1 MDTEIVGATK
11 DVLDRRT
18 GSRRARAEFEAL
30 LEGIERLFAV
40 GRVGYAAPRRITD
53 ADCSEILHG
62 IRKRHLSHQG
72 TSPPAGY
79 TTATDWAVPKN
90 TRDERVHTPQSG
102 RSFRGAIGQY
112 SDRLVGVSGWNPI
125 GSWPLP
131 SHDTVMI
138 ADPFIQGRVTSK
150 TKALVRA
157 LRRAPH
163 AGPPF
168 DALIGLTALHIT
180 AILMHMR

>member
-1 MDTEIVGATK
+1 MSRCHEQKIWPSEHSPPSIHLARPIV
-11 DVLDRRT
+11 LR
-18 GSRRARAEFEAL
+18 
-30 LEGIERLFAV
+30 
-40 GRVGYAAPRRITD
+40 APRRIPA
-53 ADCSEILHG
+53 ADRSESLHG
-62 IRKRHLSHQG
+62 IRKRQLSHQG

-102 RSFRGAIGQY
+102 RSFRGAIEQY

-125 GSWPLP
+125 GSSPLP

-150 TKALVRA
+150 TKALVCA
-157 LRRAPH
+157 LTEREGINESTLVKQLLEVVLR
-163 AGPPF
+163 
-168 DALIGLTALHIT
+168 TA
-180 AILMHMR
+180 